1 MFSMTI
7 IMHLLILISGILFTT
22 EPIYQTD
29 SGRVEFRSE
38 APLELIRASS
48 RELRGALNTD
58 KNEFAFSVSMNSFE
72 GFNSPLQQEH
82 FRENYLETGLYPVAT
97 FTGKI
102 IDEVPF
108 DRPGSY
114 PVRTKGN
121 FTVHGVVQERIIKG
135 ILVVEENSISIR
147 SEFEVRLVDHD
158 IRVPK
163 IVRQKI
169 AESIRVSLNCQLTPR
184 A

>member
-1 MFSMTI
+1 MNVTLS
-7 IMHLLILISGILFTT
+7 LLILLTGYFATN
-22 EPIYQTD
+22 EPIYQTETG
-29 SGRVEFRSE
+29 SVEFRSE

-48 RELRGALNTD
+48 ETLRGVLD
-58 KNEFAFSVSMNSFE
+58 LEKRQFAFSVGMNSFE